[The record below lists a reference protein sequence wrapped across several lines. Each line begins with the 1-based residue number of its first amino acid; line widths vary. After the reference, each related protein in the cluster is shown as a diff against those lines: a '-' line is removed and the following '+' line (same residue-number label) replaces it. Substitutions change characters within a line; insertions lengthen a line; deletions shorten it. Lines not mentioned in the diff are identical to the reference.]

1 MKQAMNRNDAK
12 SGIPGWRGKGFKTRR
27 EKMKE
32 KVVLASS
39 LCKQYRIGD
48 LTLEALKNLD
58 LEVDKGEFVSIYGP
72 SGAGKTTL
80 LNLIGGLDKP
90 TSGKV
95 VVFGHDLGTFD
106 ENFLATFRCAY
117 VGFVFQSYNL
127 ISTLTAI
134 ENVAFAVELA
144 GWSRE
149 RIRERSENLLNLVGL
164 EHRANH
170 FPAQLSGG
178 EQQRVAFARA
188 LANDPPLLLVDEP
201 TGNLDVETGLEIVR
215 ILERMKAKGKTVIVA
230 THDERILKLANRT
243 LRLYDGRI
251 MNTNE

>member
-1 MKQAMNRNDAK
+1 MR
-12 SGIPGWRGKGFKTRR
+12 
-27 EKMKE
+27 E

-39 LCKQYRIGD
+39 LCKQYQIGN
-48 LTLEALKNLD
+48 LTIEALENLN
-58 LEVDKGEFVSIYGP
+58 LEVEKSEFVSIYGP

-95 VVFGHDLGTFD
+95 VVFGHDLGTYEED
-106 ENFLATFRCAY
+106 FLATFRCAY

-144 GWSRE
+144 GWPRE
-149 RIRERSENLLNLVGL
+149 RIWERSENLLKLVGL
-164 EHRANH
+164 EHRTNH

-188 LANDPPLLLVDEP
+188 LANDPPLLLADEP
-201 TGNLDVETGLEIVR
+201 TGNLDVETGLEIVH
-215 ILERMKAKGKTVIVA
+215 ILEKMKAKGKTVIVA
-230 THDERILKLANRT
+230 THDERILDLSNRT
-243 LRLYDGRI
+243 LRLHDRRI
-251 MNTNE
+251 MDTNE

>member
-1 MKQAMNRNDAK
+1 M
-12 SGIPGWRGKGFKTRR
+12 GL

-39 LCKQYRIGD
+39 LCKRYQIGN
-48 LTLEALKNLD
+48 LTIEALRNLD

-95 VVFGHDLGTFD
+95 VVFGHDLGTYD
-106 ENFLATFRCAY
+106 EDFLATFRCAY

-127 ISTLTAI
+127 ISTLTAV

-149 RIRERSENLLNLVGL
+149 RIGKRSRNLLRLVGL

-178 EQQRVAFARA
+178 EQQRVVFARA

-201 TGNLDVETGLEIVR
+201 TGNLDLETGLEIVR
-215 ILERMKAKGKTVIVA
+215 ILERMKAEGKTVIVA

-243 LRLYDGRI
+243 LRLQNGRI
-251 MNTNE
+251 MDTDE

>member
-1 MKQAMNRNDAK
+1 
-12 SGIPGWRGKGFKTRR
+12 
-27 EKMKE
+27 MKE

-39 LCKQYRIGD
+39 LCKQYQIGD
-48 LTLEALKNLD
+48 LTIEALKNLD
-58 LEVDKGEFVSIYGP
+58 LEVEKGEFVSIYGP
-72 SGAGKTTL
+72 SGAGKTSL

-95 VVFGHDLGTFD
+95 VVFGHDLGTYD
-106 ENFLATFRCAY
+106 EDFLATFRCAY

-144 GWSRE
+144 GWPRE
-149 RIRERSENLLNLVGL
+149 RIGKRSENLLKLFGL

-188 LANDPPLLLVDEP
+188 LANDPPLLLADEP

-215 ILERMKAKGKTVIVA
+215 ILEKMKVEGKTVIVA
-230 THDERILKLANRT
+230 THDERILELANRA
-243 LRLYDGRI
+243 LRIRDGRI
-251 MNTNE
+251 MDTNE

>member
-1 MKQAMNRNDAK
+1 
-12 SGIPGWRGKGFKTRR
+12 
-27 EKMKE
+27 MKE
-32 KVVLASS
+32 KVVIASS
-39 LCKQYRIGD
+39 LCKQYQISD
-48 LTLEALKNLD
+48 LTIEALKNLD
-58 LEVDKGEFVSIYGP
+58 LEVEKSEFVSIYGP

-95 VVFGHDLGTFD
+95 VVFGHDLGTYD

-144 GWSRE
+144 GWPRE
-149 RIRERSENLLNLVGL
+149 RIGKRSENLLRLVGL

-215 ILERMKAKGKTVIVA
+215 ILEKMKTKGKTVIVA
-230 THDERILKLANRT
+230 THDERILELANRT
-243 LRLYDGRI
+243 LRLRDGRI
-251 MNTNE
+251 MDINE

>member
-1 MKQAMNRNDAK
+1 
-12 SGIPGWRGKGFKTRR
+12 
-27 EKMKE
+27 MKE
-32 KVVLASS
+32 KVVVASS
-39 LCKQYRIGD
+39 LCKQYQIGD
-48 LTLEALKNLD
+48 LTIEALKNLD
-58 LEVDKGEFVSIYGP
+58 LEVEKGEFVSIYGP

-95 VVFGHDLGTFD
+95 VVFGHDLGTYD

-144 GWSRE
+144 GWPRE
-149 RIRERSENLLNLVGL
+149 RIGERSENLLKLVGL

-188 LANDPPLLLVDEP
+188 LANNPPLLLADEP
-201 TGNLDVETGLEIVR
+201 TGNLDMETGLEIVH
-215 ILERMKAKGKTVIVA
+215 ILEKTKTEGKTVIIA
-230 THDERILKLANRT
+230 THDEKILKLANRT
-243 LRLYDGRI
+243 LCLHDGRV
-251 MNTNE
+251 METNE

>member
-1 MKQAMNRNDAK
+1 
-12 SGIPGWRGKGFKTRR
+12 
-27 EKMKE
+27 MKE

-39 LCKQYRIGD
+39 LCKQYQIGD
-48 LTLEALKNLD
+48 LTIEALKNLD
-58 LEVDKGEFVSIYGP
+58 MEIEKGEFVSIYGP

-95 VVFGHDLGTFD
+95 VVFGHDLGTYD

-144 GWSRE
+144 GWSKE
-149 RIRERSENLLNLVGL
+149 RIGERSENLLKLVGL

-178 EQQRVAFARA
+178 EQQRIAFARA
-188 LANDPPLLLVDEP
+188 LANDPPLLLADEP

-215 ILERMKAKGKTVIVA
+215 ILEKMKEKGKTVIVA
-230 THDERILKLANRT
+230 THDERILELANRR
-243 LRLYDGRI
+243 LRLHDGRI
-251 MNTNE
+251 MDINE